1 MRNLE
6 DGDVYSRIE
15 DCRAG
20 MGQGGRI
27 SRLLIDGNVVS
38 TATTSALKMKSVGY
52 VKSTESKPHDM
63 PGCLRTDVVFREGC
77 YAAGAVLMGSYAPP
91 LDKRSYMSKRTKYR
105 TIDACGGYRL

>member
-20 MGQGGRI
+20 MGQGARI

-38 TATTSALKMKSVGY
+38 TATTSALKMESVGI
-52 VKSTESKPHDM
+52 
-63 PGCLRTDVVFREGC
+63 C
-77 YAAGAVLMGSYAPP
+77 
-91 LDKRSYMSKRTKYR
+91 
-105 TIDACGGYRL
+105 